1 MTYTTFDEFI
11 AEQTTKP
18 DESRIDR
25 DKAIEEWRQ
34 QLERLYKTVRTFLHS
49 YIEEGKVRLHCE
61 KKQLHE
67 ELLGNYQVESLVVE
81 IGSNKIY
88 LDPIGTTLLIGT
100 KGRVDMKSY
109 YGTVKFVLVPQ
120 DSSGPKINVRIW
132 TENEEP
138 PPEEHLDPVT
148 QWDWKIAT
156 PPPKIRY
163 VELQEESL
171 KDAIMEV
178 LNG

>member
-1 MTYTTFDEFI
+1 MIPVTPVPEPAAFDSKVRQPGLRAI
-11 AEQTTKP
+11 AELAGEQP
-18 DESRIDR
+18 DPPRTAGRPYARVAASRD
-25 DKAIEEWRQ
+25 AIPAAKFPPYWR
-34 QLERLYKTVRTFLHS
+34 KM
-49 YIEEGKVRLHCE
+49 
-61 KKQLHE
+61 
-67 ELLGNYQVESLVVE
+67 
-81 IGSNKIY
+81 
-88 LDPIGTTLLIGT
+88 LDDLM
-100 KGRVDMKSY
+100 RSY

-138 PPEEHLDPVT
+138 PPEEHLNPVT

-156 PPPKIRY
+156 LPPKIRY